1 MASVNAA
8 LASFACKSGV
18 HSDSSKLPNTT
29 FLPGFDVSGNAA
41 RIWKKENYHLSFSGA
56 RATLTF
62 DPPSTNKET
71 ATKQRKHT
79 VDPAAPD
86 FLPLP
91 SFKQCFP
98 RSTKEHRSFL
108 VSADPVYNLFF
119 PFGICSF

>member
-1 MASVNAA
+1 MALVNTA
-8 LASFACKSGV
+8 LTPFVCKSGV

-41 RIWKKENYHLSFSGA
+41 SAWKKQNYHLSFAGT

-71 ATKQRKHT
+71 TSKQRKHT

-91 SFKQCFP
+91 SFEQCFP
-98 RSTKEHRSFL
+98 RSTKEHRSIL
-108 VSADPVYNLFF
+108 VSSFPV
-119 PFGICSF
+119 